1 MTQAANW
8 FPLSET
14 QLDYWLLNRLCREQY
29 ILDFFVEINQALDTE
44 LLEECVNQ
52 ILCTHNVFWLK
63 QHRFLPYQT
72 QAARR
77 PVTLQK
83 WDLTD
88 CTQERQQLIVAQQLE
103 QLYDADVIANL
114 PMVEVGFFRLAEQ
127 KYLLFMLVPHLCADA
142 TSMQIITSEILR
154 LYRYRSA
161 GMEMEEI
168 PMDEPY
174 QFEQYLEEEF
184 LLKQPKDK
192 YQQSVDYWTSLFTQ
206 AEPLWLSSNWLA
218 DEQGEVTSF
227 SGDLSHLDVNAVF
240 SKFNDYGLTN
250 YLGLVSLVSIAM
262 QRMSGQSNFVVTA
275 LFNTRTELSQKRLVG
290 PAYRELYLR
299 PEYASG
305 GEFHQTLNSVK
316 EQFKQGMIHKH
327 CEEALPLYLLEQ
339 KKWPRL
345 ALKLLP
351 VCEGLLKL
359 LSKTLL
365 RKARLNHK
373 VLSYYL
379 LYYLYPACR
388 KLAPT
393 HFGNGSDS
401 YPVELEVN
409 FIEDQEAS
417 SASSNTPPKQPDDLA
432 IKESADDRFS
442 GFPFISVSF
451 THRSNGLMLEI
462 DGNDLKIELKQLL
475 FETLEKVTVEFL
487 HSENAQIDSNQMSSG
502 KE

>member
-184 LLKQPKDK
+184 LLKQPR
-192 YQQSVDYWTSLFTQ
+192 
-206 AEPLWLSSNWLA
+206 
-218 DEQGEVTSF
+218 
-227 SGDLSHLDVNAVF
+227 
-240 SKFNDYGLTN
+240 TN
-250 YLGLVSLVSIAM
+250 
-262 QRMSGQSNFVVTA
+262 T
-275 LFNTRTELSQKRLVG
+275 
-290 PAYRELYLR
+290 
-299 PEYASG
+299 
-305 GEFHQTLNSVK
+305 
-316 EQFKQGMIHKH
+316 
-327 CEEALPLYLLEQ
+327 
-339 KKWPRL
+339 
-345 ALKLLP
+345 
-351 VCEGLLKL
+351 
-359 LSKTLL
+359 
-365 RKARLNHK
+365 
-373 VLSYYL
+373 
-379 LYYLYPACR
+379 
-388 KLAPT
+388 
-393 HFGNGSDS
+393 
-401 YPVELEVN
+401 
-409 FIEDQEAS
+409 
-417 SASSNTPPKQPDDLA
+417 
-432 IKESADDRFS
+432 
-442 GFPFISVSF
+442 
-451 THRSNGLMLEI
+451 
-462 DGNDLKIELKQLL
+462 
-475 FETLEKVTVEFL
+475 
-487 HSENAQIDSNQMSSG
+487 SNQ
-502 KE
+502 